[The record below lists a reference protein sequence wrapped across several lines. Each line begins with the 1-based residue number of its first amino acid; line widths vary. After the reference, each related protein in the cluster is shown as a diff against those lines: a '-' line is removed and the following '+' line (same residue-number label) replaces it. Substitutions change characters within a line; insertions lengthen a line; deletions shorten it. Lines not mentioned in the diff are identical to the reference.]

1 MSVYRPKYK
10 VGDQTRT
17 VNVWWYKFRFAG
29 QMIRESSKSQSKTV
43 AKEAERARR
52 RELEES
58 WNQIKRRKLPP
69 LFSLAAADWLKTR
82 TSIAPATERSYKLA
96 ISQLTKDFGKQ
107 LLCDLS
113 GEDLAAYQTRRK
125 RDGVSNRTVNLELGV
140 LRSILRRN
148 RMWEPIAG
156 DVDFLKESPSPGR
169 ALTHEEETVLLD
181 AASRSRCR
189 SLYPVIMLAI
199 NTGMRA
205 SEIRGLTW
213 AQVDFLAKSLTV
225 GKSKTAAG
233 TGRIIPVNPR
243 ALALLTHWRGLFPGA
258 EAELYVFPHE
268 KYGLAGND
276 RKQCAYEI
284 IPTEPMNRW
293 KVAWESARKA
303 AGVSCRFHDLR
314 HTFISR
320 LAESQASDSTVMA
333 LAGHVSRAMMERYSH
348 IRMEAKR
355 LAVDDLSGTDFEP
368 GVAQNWAQFFVS
380 EKTDE
385 AKLLKISGEPGRT
398 RTCNPLIKS
407 STRTWNQQ
415 LRQSDKTR
423 AYVLQ
428 RACSHGHVVL
438 AAHA

>member
-1 MSVYRPKYK
+1 MSVYRR
-10 VGDQTRT
+10 GD
-17 VNVWWYKFRFAG
+17 VWWYKFRFAG
-29 QMIRESSKSQSKTV
+29 QMIRESSKSESKTV
-43 AKEAERARR
+43 AKDAERARR

-82 TSIAPATERSYKLA
+82 TSIAPSTERSYKLA

-140 LRSILRRN
+140 LRSILRRY
-148 RMWEPIAG
+148 RMWEPIAA

-169 ALTHEEETVLLD
+169 ALTHEEESALLNV
-181 AASRSRCR
+181 ASKSRCR
-189 SLYPVIMLAI
+189 SLYPVVMLAL

-205 SEIRGLTW
+205 SEIRGLKW
-213 AQVDFLAKSLTV
+213 GQVDFLGNALTV
-225 GKSKTAAG
+225 GQSKTAAG
-233 TGRIIPVNPR
+233 TGRMIPLNPR
-243 ALALLTHWRGLFPGA
+243 AVAVLTHWRGLFPGA
-258 EAELYVFPHE
+258 QPEHHVFPHE
-268 KYGLAGND
+268 KYALAGND
-276 RKQCAYEI
+276 RRQCAYEI
-284 IPTEPMNRW
+284 VPTEPMHRW

-303 AGVSCRFHDLR
+303 ASVACRFHDLR

-355 LAVDDLSGTDFEP
+355 RAVDTLSGTDFEP
-368 GVAQNWAQFFVS
+368 GVAQNWAQFFIP
-380 EKTDE
+380 ENHEE
-385 AKLLKISGEPGRT
+385 ANLLKRSGEPRRT
-398 RTCNPLIKS
+398 RTSNPLIKS
-407 STRTWNQQ
+407 Q
-415 LRQSDKTR
+415 LL
-423 AYVLQ
+423 Y
-428 RACSHGHVVL
+428 H
-438 AAHA
+438 

>member
-1 MSVYRPKYK
+1 VSVYKR
-10 VGDQTRT
+10 GD
-17 VNVWWYKFRFAG
+17 VWWYKFRFAG
-29 QMIRESSKSQSKTV
+29 QVIRESSKSESKTV
-43 AKEAERARR
+43 AKDAERVRR

-69 LFSLAAADWLKTR
+69 LFCLAAADWLKTR
-82 TSIAPATERSYKLA
+82 TSIAPSTERSYKLA
-96 ISQLTKDFGKQ
+96 ISQLTRDFGKQ

-125 RDGVSNRTVNLELGV
+125 REGVSNRTVNLEMGV
-140 LRSILRRN
+140 LRSILRRY
-148 RMWEPIAG
+148 RMWEAIAS
-156 DVDFLKESPSPGR
+156 DVDFLKESASPGR
-169 ALTHEEETVLLD
+169 ALTHEEETVLLH
-181 AASRSRCR
+181 AASKSRCR

-213 AQVDFLAKSLTV
+213 AQVDFFANTLTV

-233 TGRIIPVNPR
+233 SGRLIPLNPR
-243 ALALLTHWRGLFPGA
+243 ALAVLTHWRGLFPGA
-258 EAELYVFPHE
+258 QPEHHVFPHE

-276 RKQCAYEI
+276 RKQCAYEVV
-284 IPTEPMNRW
+284 PTEPMHRW
-293 KVAWESARKA
+293 KVAWESARKTA
-303 AGVSCRFHDLR
+303 NVSCRFHDLR

-355 LAVDDLSGTDFEP
+355 KAVDTISGINFEP
-368 GVAQNWAQFFVS
+368 GVAHNWAQFLVS
-380 EKTDE
+380 EKSDE
-385 AKLLKISGEPGRT
+385 ANSLKRDGEPGRT

-407 STRTWNQQ
+407 Q
-415 LRQSDKTR
+415 LL
-423 AYVLQ
+423 Y
-428 RACSHGHVVL
+428 H
-438 AAHA
+438 

>member
-1 MSVYRPKYK
+1 VSVYRR
-10 VGDQTRT
+10 GD
-17 VNVWWYKFRFAG
+17 VWWYKFRFGG
-29 QMIRESSKSQSKTV
+29 QMIRESSKSESKTV
-43 AKEAERARR
+43 AKGAERARR

-82 TSIAPATERSYKLA
+82 TSIATSTERSYKLA

-140 LRSILRRN
+140 LRSILRRY
-148 RMWEPIAG
+148 RMWEPIAA

-169 ALTHEEETVLLD
+169 ALTHEEESALLG

-189 SLYPVIMLAI
+189 SLYPVVMLAL

-205 SEIRGLTW
+205 AEIRGLKW
-213 AQVDFLAKSLTV
+213 GQVDFLGNVLTV
-225 GKSKTAAG
+225 GRSKTAAG
-233 TGRIIPVNPR
+233 TGRMIPLNPR
-243 ALALLTHWRGLFPGA
+243 AVVVLTHWRGLFPGA
-258 EAELYVFPHE
+258 QPEHHVFPHE

-276 RKQCAYEI
+276 RKLCAYEI
-284 IPTEPMNRW
+284 VPTEPMHRW
-293 KVAWESARKA
+293 KVAWEGARRVAKVA
-303 AGVSCRFHDLR
+303 CRFHDLR

-355 LAVDDLSGTDFEP
+355 RAVDTLSGTDFEP
-368 GVAQNWAQFFVS
+368 GVAQNWAQFFIP
-380 EKTDE
+380 ENTEE
-385 AKLLKISGEPGRT
+385 ANLLKRRGEPRRT
-398 RTCNPLIKS
+398 RTSNPLIKS
-407 STRTWNQQ
+407 Q
-415 LRQSDKTR
+415 LL
-423 AYVLQ
+423 Y
-428 RACSHGHVVL
+428 H
-438 AAHA
+438 

>member
-1 MSVYRPKYK
+1 MSVYKR
-10 VGDQTRT
+10 GD
-17 VNVWWYKFRFAG
+17 VWWYKFRFAG
-29 QMIRESSKSQSKTV
+29 QMVRESSKSESKTV
-43 AKEAERARR
+43 ARNAERVRR

-69 LFSLAAADWLKTR
+69 LFSIAAEDWLKTR
-82 TSIAPATERSYKLA
+82 TGIAPSTLRSYKIA
-96 ISQLTKDFGKQ
+96 ISHLKTDFGKQ

-113 GEDLAAYQTRRK
+113 GEDLARYQTRRK

-140 LRSILRRN
+140 LRSILRRH
-148 RMWEPIAG
+148 RMWEAIAA

-169 ALTHEEETVLLD
+169 ALTHDEETALLD
-181 AASRSRCR
+181 VASKSRCR

-213 AQVDFLAKSLTV
+213 ARVDFLAKSLTV
-225 GKSKTAAG
+225 GESKTEAG
-233 TGRIIPVNPR
+233 TGRVIPLNPR
-243 ALALLTHWRGLFPGA
+243 AVAVLTHWRGLFPGT
-258 EAELYVFPHE
+258 EAEHYVFPHE

-276 RKQCAYEI
+276 RRQCAYEI
-284 IPTEPMNRW
+284 IPTEPMHRW

-303 AGVSCRFHDLR
+303 AKVSCRFHDLR

-355 LAVDDLSGTDFEP
+355 RAVDDLSGTDFEP
-368 GVAQNWAQFFVS
+368 GVAQNWAQFLVS
-380 EKTDE
+380 EKSEE
-385 AKLLKISGEPGRT
+385 AKSLKTGGERGRN
-398 RTCNPLIKS
+398 RTSNPLIKS
-407 STRTWNQQ
+407 QLLCQLSYAPRVMQNFTWAPR
-415 LRQSDKTR
+415 LCLTP
-423 AYVLQ
+423 AE
-428 RACSHGHVVL
+428 HP
-438 AAHA
+438 